1 MSFLSFT
8 DRVPEGSAI
17 EPRLLAS
24 LYDLLSLTPMARSAH
39 RRTLA
44 SVLSQQVSRG
54 RGLDL
59 GTGPGHVALE
69 IAWRQPEL
77 RMVGLDLAAH
87 MVMRARQQAGRTGL
101 NGRIAWPQ
109 GDGHALPFADGSFDL
124 VVSSMALHHWDDPSR
139 VLDEIA
145 RVLKPDGR
153 YSITDLCREPNGIQQ
168 MFAYASIPAVSLP
181 FGSYWGYGGYYES
194 LRASYTRHEAQ
205 HLLERSALPP
215 GEVRIDST
223 GLLPL
228 LTLASKAV
236 A

>member
-17 EPRLLAS
+17 EPWLLAS
-24 LYDLLSLTPMARSAH
+24 LYDLLSLSPMARAAY

-44 SVLSQQVSRG
+44 GVLSQRVSRG

-69 IAWRQPEL
+69 IGARHSKL

-87 MVMRARQQAGRTGL
+87 MVMRARRQAGRSGL
-101 NGRIAWPQ
+101 NGRTAWPQ
-109 GDGHALPFADGSFDL
+109 GDGHALPFADDSFDL
-124 VVSSMALHHWDDPSR
+124 VVSSMALHHWDDPLR

-153 YSITDLCREPNGIQQ
+153 YHITDLCREPNGLQRL
-168 MFAYASIPAVSLP
+168 FAYASIPAVSLP
-181 FGSYWGYGGYYES
+181 FGSYWGYGGYHES
-194 LRASYTRHEAQ
+194 LRASYTRHEAR
-205 HLLERSALPP
+205 HLLAQSALPP
-215 GEVRIDST
+215 GEVGIDPT

-228 LTLASKAV
+228 LIIASKAME
-236 A
+236 